1 MIVFDPLWDTLKRKG
16 ISTYTLQKDYR
27 VSKGLIDRLKN
38 NRNVNTFTLNNL
50 CKIIDC
56 SLSDIAKYIPD
67 TPEDE

>member
-16 ISTYTLQKDYR
+16 ISTYALQKDYR

-50 CKIIDC
+50 CNILDC
-56 SLSDIAKYIPD
+56 SLSDILTYIPD
-67 TPEDE
+67 LPEDE